1 MSSSELE
8 TSLETGLE
16 TGFETGFE
24 TGLETGLETEEHWIA
39 VSDLMSGLMMLFLL
53 IAVMYLVIVERKND
67 EIERV
72 VVLYED
78 LREELYTD
86 LLQEFA
92 PDLPLWGAEL
102 DKELKFRFTNTDLLF
117 EEGESDLKLE
127 FATILSDFFPRY
139 MAILSSA
146 VYRDEILEVRIE
158 GHTSSS
164 WSQAQSNDDAYLLN
178 MALSQERTR
187 TTLGYLLNLEAVAHE
202 KDWLRERLTANGL
215 SSSQLIVNAGGD
227 EDAER
232 SRRVEFVVITDAET
246 RLSTILQEIR

>member
-1 MSSSELE
+1 MLSAELE
-8 TSLETGLE
+8 Q
-16 TGFETGFE
+16 
-24 TGLETGLETEEHWIA
+24 ETEEHWIA

-78 LREELYTD
+78 LREELYAD
-86 LLQEFA
+86 LLAEFED
-92 PDLPLWGAEL
+92 DLPLWGAEL
-102 DKELKFRFTNTDLLF
+102 GEDLNFRFTNTSLLF

-127 FATILSDFFPRY
+127 FAAILSDFFPRY
-139 MAILSSA
+139 TAILTSQR
-146 VYRDEILEVRIE
+146 YRDDILELRIE

-164 WSQAQSNDDAYLLN
+164 WTFAQDSDEAYMRN

-187 TTLGYLLNLEAVAHE
+187 STLGFLFELDAVGHE
-202 KDWLRERLTANGL
+202 KNWLREHMTANGL
-215 SSSQLIVNAGGD
+215 SSSQLIFQADGL

-232 SRRVEFVVITDAET
+232 SRRVEFVVVTDAET
-246 RLSTILQEIR
+246 RLSTILEEIR